1 MQERLVVDLLY
12 NQEESKYWAIEVLS
26 NDYNSTFTIKRHYT
40 IKDNNVVSVEDYVS
54 ENFNDILDKYENK
67 VIVKLRG
74 GAFKMVKDGD
84 DIGNPPDKLLELLGL
99 SKTIELPS
107 PTEKQYRKIKLHD

>member
-12 NQEESKYWAIEVLS
+12 NQQESKYWAIEVLS

-67 VIVKLRG
+67 VVTKLRG
-74 GAFKMVKDGD
+74 GIFKMVKDGD
-84 DIGNPPDKLLELLGL
+84 DIGNPPDKILELLGL
-99 SKTIELPS
+99 SKTIELQVPII
-107 PTEKQYRKIKLHD
+107 KQYRKIKLHD